1 MMPRISDKTELMN
14 KRKERIRAAEKIHE
28 KARYLRGRFLNSVAV
43 IERDIALILTDYFC
57 TVDEEKRKLF
67 FKRIAT
73 GHFFS
78 LKVKKDVLFEI
89 VRSDYPRYWT
99 ENKAEL
105 KYLDKIIE
113 FRNKLAHSIVDVSDE
128 ALSRPLEQGIGFV
141 EWNTGRP
148 VTDGEFEDWDLKTAS
163 VLECLSGI
171 RMLLPFKE
179 KRD

>member
-1 MMPRISDKTELMN
+1 MMPRTPDKTELMS
-14 KRKERIRAAEKIHE
+14 KERERTRAAEKIHE

-89 VRSDYPRYWT
+89 VRSDYPSYWK
-99 ENKAEL
+99 ENKEEL

-128 ALSRPLEQGIGFV
+128 ALSRPLEHGIGFV
-141 EWNTGRP
+141 EWNTGKP
-148 VTDGEFEDWDLKTAS
+148 VTDEEFEDWELKTTT